1 MKVRYHVAKETGEP
15 TNEGKGRLHA
25 LLHLH
30 LCMPGSLS
38 LSLSLSSLSIISAT
52 MSLSPR
58 RFPLAKQA
66 I

>member
-38 LSLSLSSLSIISAT
+38 LSLSSLSIISAT